1 MTKNKILQMR
11 CSTEDE
17 RKLHEIMRY
26 LNRTYGV
33 TCTKSAAICALINQK
48 HNDIKGDKHGT
59 D

>member
-1 MTKNKILQMR
+1 MIENKILQMR
-11 CSTEDE
+11 YSAADE

-48 HNDIKGDKHGT
+48 HNEIKGD
-59 D
+59 

>member
-11 CSTEDE
+11 YSAEDE

-26 LNRTYGV
+26 LNRKYGV

-48 HNDIKGDKHGT
+48 HNETKGD
-59 D
+59 